1 MIIKGVKLENIRS
14 YINGKIEF
22 PQGSTL
28 LAGEIGSGKTSIL
41 LAIEFALFGITRGV
55 VSGTS
60 LLRTGTDKGS
70 VELHL
75 TINKKDIIIKRTL
88 KRQKT
93 DVRQDSGYI
102 IINDIKKEA
111 TPVELKSIVLDLL
124 GYPPQL
130 LTKSKSLIY
139 RYTVYTPQEEMK
151 QILMEKSEYRL
162 DTLRKV
168 FQIDKYRL
176 IRENTQIVIRTL
188 KQKQSMFQG
197 IIQDLPEKQELLIQ
211 TQAELQKSQHTL
223 TLTEQQ
229 LTKLDALLQQKQQTL
244 AKLESETRELSSLKN
259 QIEVQQTQ
267 LNEKALMIQNR
278 NKDLDKLKTDV
289 LNLTEK
295 LNNMKIPDIK
305 DDAILQAQIDKEQA
319 KHNKLIKMQ
328 AEQENNIKQ
337 QQMTIQ
343 NEQRVIED
351 LSKLKV
357 CPLCKQDVNPLH
369 IKEVKQ
375 IQDRKIESAKLEIQ
389 NQQNNLK
396 STQDN
401 LIKVKSLLQELT
413 EKQRSINQAKIQAKE
428 KQNLQNLIKDKTIQK
443 AAIEQDI
450 KLIKSEVGNLNSKRL
465 ETQKRIEAYKTLDDE
480 FKNLKKEMETLFTK
494 EKELTTA
501 YTKSKTEVTSKKEVV
516 MSLQEDILKR
526 TKAKEKLQ
534 QLKEIQNWLQ
544 ELFLNLLTTMEQHV
558 MMRVYNEFNEIIQ
571 QFFEML
577 AETEVMTIRL
587 DEEFTPI
594 IEQNGYEVEYEHLSG
609 GEKTSIALAY
619 RLALNKVI
627 NHLIENIKTRDIII
641 LDEPTDGFSTQQLDK
656 IRDVLDVLDTNQTII
671 VSHEAKIESFVENII
686 RVNKHEHISTVT

>member
-14 YINGKIEF
+14 YIDGKIEF

-229 LTKLDALLQQKQQTL
+229 LTNLDALLQQKQQTL
-244 AKLESETRELSSLKN
+244 AKLESKTRELSSLKN

-357 CPLCKQDVNPLH
+357 CPLCKQDVNPSH

-526 TKAKEKLQ
+526 TKAKEKLH